1 MLTRRLGLIGTLK
14 AQDLIGSAAWKLTK
28 NNVDRVAFLKL
39 KSKQNISSHFCIRV
53 VKIV

>member
-1 MLTRRLGLIGTLK
+1 MLTWRLGLIGTLK

-39 KSKQNISSHFCIRV
+39 KKKYFFTFLYSGY
-53 VKIV
+53 